1 MIVKL
6 FETENDKPNFMSQT
20 QAYKAIAIETVSDEE
35 LKSLSKSISEKYS
48 IEPMWV
54 KWSPV
59 PIKSKLI
66 LASNPYLANYI
77 CLNPESFVYSGFDR
91 GVISKHIEHHIQHF
105 VNISKDNNYLHD
117 DNAIELND
125 WFDGINK
132 KYLYQC
138 SCGFVAGAVN
148 RKETATLKF
157 LRKPV
162 CCGSEYSFVENKNCK
177 AS

>member
-6 FETENDKPNFMSQT
+6 FETENDKPNFVSKE
-20 QAYKAIAIETVSDEE
+20 QAYRAIALETVSDEE
-35 LKSLSKSISEKYS
+35 LKSLSKTISEKYK

-91 GVISKHIEHHIQHF
+91 ETISKHIEHHIQHF
-105 VNISKDNNYLHD
+105 VNIKENNNYLHTED
-117 DNAIELND
+117 TIEIND

-132 KYLYQC
+132 RYLYQC
-138 SCGFVAGAVN
+138 SCGFTTGAVN
-148 RKETATLKF
+148 RKETLNVKF

-162 CCGSEYSFVENKNCK
+162 CCGSEYSFEDNPNHK